1 MSGPRAPRVA
11 PDDPVDSIRRHADGI
26 RGRLSPPPRP
36 VARYAW
42 PAAIVATLGARYASE
57 SLRHRRE
64 DGEGYELKNGLDV
77 GDRAFMRAA
86 EALTGAPISEGNTVE
101 LHVNGDAIFPAF
113 IEAIESAQ
121 QTITLTTYV
130 FWKGEIAGQIAG
142 VLAARARDGVHV
154 SVLLDFVGSVKMD
167 HDVVAE
173 MRDAGVEVALF
184 RPPRPYA
191 VRRMNNRT
199 HRKLLVIDG
208 ERGMI
213 GGVGIADEWMGNG
226 EDPDHW
232 RDTHVTVRGPAVRG
246 LQGAFTENWLEA
258 TGCAL
263 VGPEHLPDL
272 EPVADG
278 GPMQVVR
285 SSAGVGDTNVEALY
299 FLAIACA
306 RETLDLTAAYFA
318 PRPAFIEALE
328 EAAERGVRVRVLV
341 PGAHIDKAFVRV
353 AGREAYERLLS
364 AGVVIHEYATTM
376 LHAKTMVV
384 DGVWATV
391 GSVNF
396 DNRSFQLQD
405 EATLCVQST
414 DFAAELTRQFEE
426 DLESADAIEPGR
438 WRDRPLHH
446 RLQEQA
452 MALVR
457 REI

>member
-1 MSGPRAPRVA
+1 MRAPRVTT
-11 PDDPVDSIRRHADGI
+11 
-26 RGRLSPPPRP
+26 SPPPRH

-42 PAAIVATLGARYASE
+42 PAALAASLGVRYASE

-64 DGEGYELKNGLDV
+64 EGEGYRLDGDGLDA
-77 GDRAFMRAA
+77 GERGFLRAA
-86 EALTGAPISEGNTVE
+86 EALTGAPISEGNTVA
-101 LHVNGDAIFPAF
+101 LHINGDAIFPAF
-113 IEAIESAQ
+113 IEAIGSARRS
-121 QTITLTTYV
+121 ITLTTYV
-130 FWKGEIAGQIAG
+130 FWKGEIATEVAR
-142 VLAARARDGVHV
+142 VLSERAQAGVHV
-154 SVLLDFVGSVKMD
+154 CVLLDFIGSVKMD
-167 HDVVAE
+167 SAIVE
-173 MRDAGVEVALF
+173 SMRDAGVEVALF

-208 ERGMI
+208 DRGMI
-213 GGVGIADEWMGNG
+213 GGVGIADHWTGNG

-263 VGPEHLPDL
+263 VGPDHLPVL

-299 FLAIACA
+299 FLAIRCA

-318 PRPAFIEALE
+318 PRPAFIVALE
-328 EAAERGVRVRVLV
+328 EAAARGVRVRVLV

-353 AGREAYERLLS
+353 AGRDAYAQLLA
-364 AGVVIHEYATTM
+364 AGIMLHEYAPTM

-384 DGVWATV
+384 DGVWSSV

-405 EATLCVQST
+405 EATLCVQS
-414 DFAAELTRQFEE
+414 DAFAAELTRQFDA
-426 DLESADAIEPGR
+426 DLENSDAIDPQR
-438 WRDRPLHH
+438 WRERPLRH
-446 RLQEQA
+446 RLQERA
-452 MALVR
+452 LSLVR

>member
-1 MSGPRAPRVA
+1 MSVPARRSRRRRAPANAFSSVPNELIRAVSRHGEHVRERVA
-11 PDDPVDSIRRHADGI
+11 VA
-26 RGRLSPPPRP
+26 PRP
-36 VARYAW
+36 IARYAW
-42 PAAIVATLGARYASE
+42 PTVIAAAFGARYASE

-64 DGEGYELKNGLDV
+64 DGEGYKLKSDGLDV

-86 EALTGAPISEGNTVE
+86 EALTGAPISEGSTVE

-113 IEAIESAQ
+113 VEAIQSARS
-121 QTITLTTYV
+121 TITLATYV
-130 FWKGEIAGQIAG
+130 FWRGEIAAEIAG
-142 VLAARARDGVHV
+142 VLSARARDGVHV

-167 HDVVAE
+167 HDVVRS

-191 VRRMNNRT
+191 VRRINNRT

-208 ERGMI
+208 KRGMI
-213 GGVGIADEWMGNG
+213 GGVGIADEWTGNG
-226 EDPDHW
+226 EDPEHW

-328 EAAERGVRVRVLV
+328 NAARRGVRVRVLV
-341 PGAHIDKAFVRV
+341 PGEHIDKAFVRV
-353 AGREAYERLLS
+353 AGREAYERLLG
-364 AGVVIHEYATTM
+364 AGVALHEYAPTM

-384 DGVWATV
+384 DAVWSSV

-414 DFAAELTRQFEE
+414 DFAAELTRQFED
-426 DLESADAIEPGR
+426 DLEHADAIRAG
-438 WRDRPLHH
+438 
-446 RLQEQA
+446 
-452 MALVR
+452 ALA
-457 REI
+457 

>member
-1 MSGPRAPRVA
+1 MRAPRVTTA
-11 PDDPVDSIRRHADGI
+11 PPSRH
-26 RGRLSPPPRP
+26 
-36 VARYAW
+36 VARWAW
-42 PAAIVATLGARYASE
+42 PAGLVTALGARYASE

-64 DGEGYELKNGLDV
+64 DGEGYELGGDGLDV
-77 GDRAFMRAA
+77 GDRSFLRAA

-101 LHVNGDAIFPAF
+101 LHVNGDAIFPA
-113 IEAIESAQ
+113 ITEAIRSAERS
-121 QTITLTTYV
+121 ITMTTYV
-130 FWKGEIAGQIAG
+130 FWKGRIAGEVARE
-142 VLAARARDGVHV
+142 LSAKARAGVHV
-154 SVLLDFVGSVKMD
+154 CVLLDFVGSAKMD
-167 HDVVAE
+167 RAVVQE

-208 ERGMI
+208 LRGMI
-213 GGVGIADEWMGNG
+213 GGVGIADEWTGNG

-263 VGPEHLPDL
+263 IGPDHLPEL
-272 EPVADG
+272 EPIADG

-285 SSAGVGDTNVEALY
+285 SNAGVGDTNVEALY

-306 RETLDLTAAYFA
+306 RRTLDLTAAYFA
-318 PRPAFIEALE
+318 PRPAFVKALE
-328 EAAERGVRVRVLV
+328 EASGRGVRVRVLV
-341 PGAHIDKAFVRV
+341 PGAHIDKGFVRI
-353 AGREAYERLLS
+353 AGREAYERLLA
-364 AGVVIHEYATTM
+364 AGVLVHEYAPTM

-384 DGVWATV
+384 DGAWATV

-405 EATLCVQST
+405 EATLCVQSAA
-414 DFAAELTRQFEE
+414 FAGELTRQFED
-426 DLESADAIEPGR
+426 DLTHADAIEPGR
-438 WRDRPLHH
+438 WRDRPLRH
-446 RLQEQA
+446 RAQEQA
-452 MALVR
+452 MSLVR
-457 REI
+457 REL

>member
-1 MSGPRAPRVA
+1 VIRPR
-11 PDDPVDSIRRHADGI
+11 ITT
-26 RGRLSPPPRP
+26 SPPPRR

-42 PAAIVATLGARYASE
+42 PAALVATLGTRYASE

-64 DGEGYELKNGLDV
+64 EGEGYRLSGDGLDV
-77 GDRAFMRAA
+77 SDRAFLRAS

-101 LHVNGDAIFPAF
+101 LHVNGDAIFPAL
-113 IEAIESAQ
+113 IEAIESAR

-130 FWKGEIAGQIAG
+130 FWKGEIAAQVARALG
-142 VLAARARDGVHV
+142 ARARAGVHV
-154 SVLLDFVGSVKMD
+154 CVLLDFVGSVKMD
-167 HDVVAE
+167 NAVVQE

-199 HRKLLVIDG
+199 HRKLLVVDG
-208 ERGMI
+208 IRGMI
-213 GGVGIADEWMGNG
+213 GGVGIADEWTGNG

-263 VGPEHLPDL
+263 VGPEHLPEL
-272 EPVADG
+272 EPIADG

-306 RETLDLTAAYFA
+306 RRTLDLTAAYFA

-328 EAAERGVRVRVLV
+328 NTAQRGVRVRVLV
-341 PGAHIDKAFVRV
+341 PGGHIDKAFVRV
-353 AGREAYERLLS
+353 AGREAYERLLC
-364 AGVVIHEYATTM
+364 AGVAIYEYAPTM
-376 LHAKTMVV
+376 LHAKTLVV
-384 DGVWATV
+384 DETWATV

-405 EATLCVQST
+405 EATLCVQSAA
-414 DFAAELTRQFEE
+414 FAGELTRQFEK
-426 DLESADAIEPGR
+426 DLTHAEAIDPERWHGR
-438 WRDRPLHH
+438 PWRH

-452 MALVR
+452 LSLVR
-457 REI
+457 REL